1 MKILFDTNVILDVI
15 LNRQPFAS
23 NAILLMA
30 AVEEKR
36 IQGFLCATTLTTIDY
51 LVSKALGTAQSRAT
65 LKKLLQLYEIA
76 AVDYPVIQAAIESEI
91 KDFEDAV
98 LYEAAKRAGAVGVV
112 TRNKS
117 DFTPVDL
124 PIYLPDELAAIA
136 GLLQMH
142 EEAANYKLKS

>member
-15 LNRQPFAS
+15 LNRQPFAP
-23 NAILLMA
+23 NAIWLVA

-36 IQGFLCATTLTTIDY
+36 IQGLLCATTLTTIDY
-51 LVSKALGTAQSRAT
+51 LVSKALGTESSRAT
-65 LKKLLQLYEIA
+65 LKKLLQLFEVA
-76 AVDYPVIQAAIESEI
+76 TVDYPVIQIAIESGI

-98 LYEAAKRAGAVGVV
+98 LYEAAKRAGAAGIV

-117 DFTPVDL
+117 DLSPVDL

-136 GLLQMH
+136 GLMRIH
-142 EEAANYKLKS
+142 EEAAIYKLR